1 MNDIDYVTLIV
12 KNKNGTSFEVS
23 TKPADAYVTWEV
35 IMSTLSQSMKK
46 IVNNPYD

>member
-35 IMSTLSQSMKK
+35 IMSTLSQSMRN
-46 IVNNPYD
+46 ILNNPHN